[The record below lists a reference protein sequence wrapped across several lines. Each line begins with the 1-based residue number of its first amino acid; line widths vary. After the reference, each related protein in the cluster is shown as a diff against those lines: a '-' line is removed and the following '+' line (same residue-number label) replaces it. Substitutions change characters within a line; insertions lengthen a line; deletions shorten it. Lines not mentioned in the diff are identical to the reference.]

1 MDMMEILGKMKE
13 VQSKLKE
20 AQNNLQHITASGESG
35 GGMISATVNGKKE
48 VVDLVIDKELLN
60 PAESDMLKDLLIAA
74 INKALEAVDEKAKE
88 EMKKQTQGFM
98 PNIPGFD
105 FGNM

>member
-1 MDMMEILGKMKE
+1 MMEMLGKMKE

-20 AQNNLQHITASGESG
+20 AQDNLQHITASGESG
-35 GGMISATVNGKKE
+35 GGMVTAKVNGKKE
-48 VVDLVIDKELLN
+48 LVDLTVDPELLK
-60 PAESDMLKDLLIAA
+60 ADESDMLKDLLIAA
-74 INKALEAVDEKAKE
+74 VNKALSAVDEKAKE
-88 EMKKQTQGFM
+88 EMKQQTQGFM